1 MLKHLLQIEYNNFL
15 LLSLLEIVICK
26 YLKIG
31 MISLN
36 QNLEFHRNGGAG
48 FQCNFLVSVTREKN
62 SIVNVKVLIEWKLDE
77 RKSTDHSATPI
88 VLYTTSLYF
97 FFEFTGHS
105 ACHAF
110 CNFIIMKKCPC
121 PEQSQPTIPMTTPS
135 KMISMSFLQKLHSKD
150 IMVSCLYKP

>member
-26 YLKIG
+26 YLKIR

-36 QNLEFHRNGGAG
+36 QNLEFHRSGGAG

-62 SIVNVKVLIEWKLDE
+62 SIINVEVLIEWKLDE

-97 FFEFTGHS
+97 FYRPQCMSCILQFYYYEKMPLS
-105 ACHAF
+105 RA
-110 CNFIIMKKCPC
+110 K
-121 PEQSQPTIPMTTPS
+121 PTHNTNDNI
-135 KMISMSFLQKLHSKD
+135 L
-150 IMVSCLYKP
+150 

>member
-15 LLSLLEIVICK
+15 SLSLLEIVICK

-36 QNLEFHRNGGAG
+36 QNLEFHRSGGAG

-62 SIVNVKVLIEWKLDE
+62 SIINVEVLIEWKLDE

-88 VLYTTSLYF
+88 VLYRTSLYCF
-97 FFEFTGHS
+97 FFLIYRPQCMSCILQFYYYEKMPLS
-105 ACHAF
+105 RA
-110 CNFIIMKKCPC
+110 K
-121 PEQSQPTIPMTTPS
+121 PTHNTNDNI
-135 KMISMSFLQKLHSKD
+135 L
-150 IMVSCLYKP
+150 